1 MVENFETSHVTTHFA
16 DLFMLIKKN
25 IQSILNDT
33 VLSYGKLNFLIAF
46 FIFYLFI
53 FLTVTIFSEHYI
65 TLFTTVTTSAIY

>member
-1 MVENFETSHVTTHFA
+1 MVENHVTTHFE

-25 IQSILNDT
+25 IQAILNDT

-53 FLTVTIFSEHYI
+53 YFFLAVTIFSEHYN
-65 TLFTTVTTSAIY
+65 TLFTTLTTGAIY

>member
-46 FIFYLFI
+46 FIFYLFF

-65 TLFTTVTTSAIY
+65 TLFTTVTTGAIY

>member
-1 MVENFETSHVTTHFA
+1 MVENFETSHVATHFA

-46 FIFYLFI
+46 FIFYLFFFFDSDNI
-53 FLTVTIFSEHYI
+53 Q
-65 TLFTTVTTSAIY
+65 

>member
-46 FIFYLFI
+46 FIFYLF
-53 FLTVTIFSEHYI
+53 FF
-65 TLFTTVTTSAIY
+65 FWQ